1 MQQIIAHLVITKRGM
16 SILSSLFGGLFGFGK
31 QSLDEIDFAQS
42 ALNDLDIPFAVSA
55 HENWKNRLQAYL
67 DGTSKEVFDANVICF
82 DDRCDLG
89 KWIHASGKAR
99 LGKYPGFTALMS
111 HHKMFHFAA
120 SNVVA
125 LQNRGKTA
133 EARAILK
140 GQFSQFSKSVVGD
153 LNALNSMAIKKR
165 QALK

>member
-1 MQQIIAHLVITKRGM
+1 M
-16 SILSSLFGGLFGFGK
+16 SILSTLFGGFFGSGK
-31 QSLDEIDFAQS
+31 QSQADIDNARL
-42 ALNDLDIPFAVSA
+42 AMNDLDIQVAIAA

-67 DGTSKEVFDANVICF
+67 DGTSKEVFVAESICF

-89 KWIHASGKAR
+89 KWIHSSGKAKM
-99 LGKYPGFTALMS
+99 GQYPGFTALMS

-125 LQNRGKTA
+125 LQSRGKTA
-133 EARAILK
+133 EAAVILA

-153 LNALNSMAIKKR
+153 LNALSSMAVKR
-165 QALK
+165 K

>member
-1 MQQIIAHLVITKRGM
+1 M
-16 SILSSLFGGLFGFGK
+16 SFLSSLFGGLFGFGK

-67 DGTSKEVFDANVICF
+67 AGTSKEVFDANVICF

-89 KWIHASGKAR
+89 KWIHSTGKAR
-99 LGKYPGFTALMS
+99 LGQYPGFTALMS

-120 SNVVA
+120 SNIVA
-125 LQNRGKTA
+125 LQRRGKTA
-133 EARAILK
+133 EADVILK
-140 GQFSQFSKSVVGD
+140 GQFAQFSKSVVGD
-153 LNALNSMAIKKR
+153 L
-165 QALK
+165 QALSSMTLKQV

>member
-1 MQQIIAHLVITKRGM
+1 M
-16 SILSSLFGGLFGFGK
+16 SFLSSLFGGFFGAGK
-31 QSLDEIDFAQS
+31 QSQEEIDFASS
-42 ALNDLDIPFAVSA
+42 ALHDLDIQVALSA
-55 HENWKNRLQAYL
+55 HENWKNRLQSYL

-89 KWIHASGKAR
+89 KWIHSSGKAR
-99 LGKYPGFTALMS
+99 LGQYPGFTALMS

-133 EARAILK
+133 EANVILN
-140 GQFSQFSKSVVGD
+140 GQFTQFSKSVQSE
-153 LNALNSMAIKKR
+153 LNALYNMAVKKKKV
-165 QALK
+165 AD

>member
-1 MQQIIAHLVITKRGM
+1 M
-16 SILSSLFGGLFGFGK
+16 SFLSSLFGSFFGSGK
-31 QSLDEIDFAQS
+31 QALDEIDFAQS

-55 HENWKNRLQAYL
+55 HENWKSRLQAYL

-89 KWIHASGKAR
+89 KWIHSSGKAR
-99 LGKYPGFTALMS
+99 LGQYPGFTALMS

-125 LQNRGKTA
+125 LQGRGKTA
-133 EARAILK
+133 EASAILN

-153 LNALNSMAIKKR
+153 LNALNSIAVKKKS
-165 QALK
+165 APA

>member
-1 MQQIIAHLVITKRGM
+1 M
-16 SILSSLFGGLFGFGK
+16 SFLSSLFGGLFGFGK

-67 DGTSKEVFDANVICF
+67 AGTSKEVFDANVICF

-89 KWIHASGKAR
+89 KWIHSTGKAR
-99 LGKYPGFTALMS
+99 LGQYPGFTALMS

-125 LQNRGKTA
+125 LQRRGKTA
-133 EARAILK
+133 EADVILN
-140 GQFSQFSKSVVGD
+140 GQFTQFSNSMVGD
-153 LNALNSMAIKKR
+153 L
-165 QALK
+165 QALGSMTFKQQ